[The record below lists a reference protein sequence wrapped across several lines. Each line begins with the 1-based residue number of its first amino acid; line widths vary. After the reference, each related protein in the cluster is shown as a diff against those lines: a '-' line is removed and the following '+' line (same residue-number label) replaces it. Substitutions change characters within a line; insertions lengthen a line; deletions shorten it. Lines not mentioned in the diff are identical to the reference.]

1 MGWKQQGII
10 VLQVLQ
16 VPRVI
21 RSLQGSIE
29 EKIYQRQITKQG
41 LNTVVD
47 FKNEGCGGGVAKF
60 SLEDLKDLFSLHDN
74 TLCDTH
80 DLLGCDCC
88 RGGEMEVGEPYNNS
102 WYKVVK

>member
-1 MGWKQQGII
+1 MCRK
-10 VLQVLQ
+10 Q
-16 VPRVI
+16 VPHVPFVSTVVRYNGMSI
-21 RSLQGSIE
+21 FLQGSIE

-47 FKNEGCGGGVAKF
+47 FKNEGGGGGVAKF

-80 DLLGCDCC
+80 DLLGCSCERPD
-88 RGGEMEVGEPYNNS
+88 GMEVEVRG
-102 WYKVVK
+102 